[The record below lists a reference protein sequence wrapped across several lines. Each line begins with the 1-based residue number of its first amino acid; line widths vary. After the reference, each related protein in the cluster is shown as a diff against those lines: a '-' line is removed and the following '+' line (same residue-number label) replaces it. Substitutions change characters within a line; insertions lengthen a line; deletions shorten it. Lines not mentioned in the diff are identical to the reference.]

1 LVSKENVE
9 NPVRNKDRGLQGGI
23 YMNDKLKTEILS
35 SLRDILE
42 KNKEDCQNT
51 LDLFNVVKIIDNYEE
66 FEPDIKNM
74 LNERARKDKWGER

>member
-1 LVSKENVE
+1 
-9 NPVRNKDRGLQGGI
+9 
-23 YMNDKLKTEILS
+23 MNDKLKTEILS

-66 FEPDIKNM
+66 FEPDIKDM
-74 LNERARKDKWGER
+74 LNNKARKDKLGER

>member
-1 LVSKENVE
+1 
-9 NPVRNKDRGLQGGI
+9 
-23 YMNDKLKTEILS
+23 MNDKLKTEILS

-66 FEPDIKNM
+66 FEPDIKDM
-74 LNERARKDKWGER
+74 LNEKARKDKWSER